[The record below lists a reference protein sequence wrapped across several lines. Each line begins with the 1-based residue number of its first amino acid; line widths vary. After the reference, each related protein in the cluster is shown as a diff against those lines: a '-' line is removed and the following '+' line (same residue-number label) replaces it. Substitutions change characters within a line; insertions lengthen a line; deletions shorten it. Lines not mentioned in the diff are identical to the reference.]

1 MFISGRADIL
11 CLLKHEIL
19 FSSNY
24 RVAVHAIISI
34 SRMKFLVRRWK
45 KTKKSSRKAWSQDPT
60 GALARRFTEDTRHST
75 EEIEKPGLSFV

>member
-1 MFISGRADIL
+1 MFILGNTN
-11 CLLKHEIL
+11 IL
-19 FSSNY
+19 FVTCLYNFPPNC

-60 GALARRFTEDTRHST
+60 GAMARRITQDARHST

>member
-1 MFISGRADIL
+1 MSGGRKMLIADIPRPEGRNV
-11 CLLKHEIL
+11 H
-19 FSSNY
+19 F

-45 KTKKSSRKAWSQDPT
+45 KTKKSSRKAWSQYPS
-60 GALARRFTEDTRHST
+60 GALTRRITEDTRHST